1 MWTVAHP
8 GSLVSVGACPSCPS
22 AIVGAGSDLLSTST
36 GSVLVD
42 GAAGAAAGYFLAPV
56 AAQRVTYAVVGGA
69 LTALG
74 GLFGLALLGVYIFAK
89 R

>member
-8 GSLVSVGACPSCPS
+8 DSLQSVGACPSS
-22 AIVGAGSDLLSTST
+22 IVGAGSDFFSTSS
-36 GSVLVD
+36 GSMVLD